1 MTAHPRQLWG
11 PLDPIRGCTALNE
24 LFLGAR
30 RREPPSSTTTTLT
43 HPVAPRRPAPAEHA
57 ARRHSPPSRHRPISP
72 YISPISPY
80 ISPLPSVSHPAPCTY
95 PAPPTASDNNRFT
108 GGLEPLQDA
117 TALRELFVS
126 NNQLSGDLAPIRR
139 CILLQELF
147 LGDNELTGDLE
158 PISACTRMEVLSLDD
173 NKLTGGL
180 EPLQACK
187 GVRTLYLAG
196 PPTPPTVVAT
206 NSAPPLTSHLPHLQA
221 TSSVEAWSLYGAA
234 PRCRRC
240 TLQARHSCPS

>member
-1 MTAHPRQLWG
+1 M
-11 PLDPIRGCTALNE
+11 
-24 LFLGAR
+24 
-30 RREPPSSTTTTLT
+30 
-43 HPVAPRRPAPAEHA
+43 
-57 ARRHSPPSRHRPISP
+57 
-72 YISPISPY
+72 
-80 ISPLPSVSHPAPCTY
+80 
-95 PAPPTASDNNRFT
+95 
-108 GGLEPLQDA
+108 
-117 TALRELFVS
+117 RELFVS

-139 CILLQELF
+139 CVLLQELF

-158 PISACTRMEVLSLDD
+158 PISACTRMEVLSVDD

-196 PPTPPTVVAT
+196 PPTPPTVVACT
-206 NSAPPLTSHLPHLQA
+206 NYAPPLTSYLPHLQA
-221 TSSVEAWSLYGAA
+221 TSSVEVWSLYGAA